1 MIMSDYQNTWLL
13 NCKDVI
19 LAAKQQISLKDF
31 DLSCR
36 IAESKIGQSYF
47 DRIKALEKL
56 QLEDIVVIDEGILK
70 LTNSKFPNWLKD
82 GLQEGNEQS
91 WDIFEIL
98 DHGQSSF
105 KKLNREI
112 LEKIGLDGE
121 KEVIKNLKSLLDEKD
136 FNKVKHLSL
145 IDDSLGYDI
154 MTPSV
159 KNPDNTLLYEVK
171 TSTRKKEYFDFYI
184 SRNEANVA
192 SRNTNWFL
200 IAMLKIND
208 QFEVIGNLRYE
219 LFQEFLPQDQSPLA
233 KWESAHL
240 KIPLGYFEK
249 QLP

>member
-1 MIMSDYQNTWLL
+1 MSDYQNTWLL
-13 NCKDVI
+13 ICKDVI
-19 LAAKQQISLKDF
+19 LAAKKQIPLKEY
-31 DLSCR
+31 DLNCR

-47 DRIKALEKL
+47 DRIRALEKL
-56 QLEDIVVIDEGILK
+56 QLEGLIVIDQGALK
-70 LTNSKFPNWLKD
+70 LRRSSFPSW
-82 GLQEGNEQS
+82 LQEGLHKGNEQS

-98 DHGQSSF
+98 DQGQTIF
-105 KKLNREI
+105 KKVNREV

-121 KEVIKNLKSLLDEKD
+121 MEVLKNLKSFLYERD

-159 KNPDNTLLYEVK
+159 KNPENILLYEVK
-171 TSTRKKEYFDFYI
+171 TSSRKREYFDFYI
-184 SRNEANVA
+184 SRNEVQVA
-192 SRNTNWFL
+192 SRNANWYL
-200 IAMLKIND
+200 IAVLKVND
-208 QFEVIGNLRYE
+208 QFEIIGNLRYE

-240 KIPLGYFEK
+240 RIPLGYFEK